1 MIINKSFFFK
11 KKILIYGLGK
21 SGISALKFLK
31 KKKNKLYFFDDKI
44 IPKKK
49 LIKINELNNQEFD
62 YIVISPGIDIRK
74 CKLNFFI
81 KKNISKVI
89 TDLDIFY
96 AFYKN
101 PTITITGTNGKSTS
115 SKLLF
120 EILKDQK
127 KDARLV
133 GNIGNP
139 ILSEKKIK
147 KSSIF
152 IIEASSYQL
161 EYSKF
166 FKTKHGVILN
176 ITPDHIERHG
186 TFKNYI
192 KAKFN
197 LIKNQSKGTFS
208 FLNFDDKNIR
218 RQIISNKY
226 KSEII
231 KIKTKTIN
239 DISLKIK
246 NEYFKTDGNYENLL
260 MIIEIIKKLKLNLKK
275 SISTLNKF
283 KGLKYRQQII
293 FSNMILMIIND
304 SKSTSYASSESL
316 LKNFKKVYW
325 IIGGI
330 PKKNDRFSL
339 SKKYIKETRAY
350 IYGNYS
356 KVFQKE
362 LNKKLKTKT
371 FFNLKVLL
379 NTLFSDLKKFKEDK
393 NIILFSPA
401 AASFDEFKNFEERGE
416 YFNQLI
422 KNKINGKFNFK

>member
-31 KKKNKLYFFDDKI
+31 NKKNKLYIFDDKKFL
-44 IPKKK
+44 KKK
-49 LIKINELNNQEFD
+49 FIKINELNNQEFD
-62 YIVISPGIDIRK
+62 YIVISPGIDIKK

-101 PTITITGTNGKSTS
+101 PTITITGTNGKSTTA
-115 SKLLF
+115 KILF

-127 KDARLV
+127 KDVRLV

-186 TFKNYI
+186 TFKNYVN
-192 KAKFN
+192 AKFN

-218 RQIISNKY
+218 RKIISNKY
-226 KSEII
+226 KSKII
-231 KIKTKTIN
+231 KIRTKTIN
-239 DISLKIK
+239 DVSLKIK

-260 MIIEIIKKLKLNLKK
+260 MIIEIIKKLKLNIKK
-275 SISTLNKF
+275 SIKTLNEF

-293 FSNMILMIIND
+293 FSNQYLKIIND

-316 LKNFKKVYW
+316 LKNLKKVYW

-362 LNKKLKTKT
+362 LSKKLKTKT
-371 FFNLKVLL
+371 FLNLKVLL
-379 NTLFSDLKKFKEDK
+379 NTMFSDFKKYKDDK
-393 NIILFSPA
+393 HIILFSPA

-422 KNKINGKFNFK
+422 KNKVNGKFDFK

>member
-1 MIINKSFFFK
+1 MIIDKSFFFK

-31 KKKNKLYFFDDKI
+31 TKKNKLYIFDDKKF
-44 IPKKK
+44 PKKK
-49 LIKINELNNQEFD
+49 FIKINELNNQEFD
-62 YIVISPGIDIRK
+62 YIVISPGIDIKK

-115 SKLLF
+115 AKILF

-127 KDARLV
+127 KDVRLV

-147 KSSIF
+147 KFTIF
-152 IIEASSYQL
+152 VIEASSYQL

-192 KAKFN
+192 NAKFN
-197 LIKNQSKGTFS
+197 LIKNQSKSTFS

-218 RQIISNKY
+218 QKIISNKY

-231 KIKTKTIN
+231 KIRTKTTN

-260 MIIEIIKKLKLNLKK
+260 MIIEIIKKLKLNIKK

-293 FSNMILMIIND
+293 FSNQNLKIIND

-316 LKNFKKVYW
+316 LKNFKKAYW

-379 NTLFSDLKKFKEDK
+379 NTLFSDLKKFKDDK
-393 NIILFSPA
+393 HIILFSPA

>member
-1 MIINKSFFFK
+1 MIINKSFFLK

-31 KKKNKLYFFDDKI
+31 SKKNKLYIFDDKK

-49 LIKINELNNQEFD
+49 FIKIKELNNLEFD
-62 YIVISPGIDIRK
+62 YIVISPGIDIKK

-115 SKLLF
+115 AKILF

-152 IIEASSYQL
+152 VIEASSYQL

-192 KAKFN
+192 NAKFN

-208 FLNFDDKNIR
+208 FLNFEDKNIR

-231 KIKTKTIN
+231 KIKTKTVN

-260 MIIEIIKKLKLNLKK
+260 MIIEIIKKLKLNIKK
-275 SISTLNKF
+275 SINTLNEF

-293 FSNMILMIIND
+293 FSNQNLKIIND

-350 IYGNYS
+350 IFGNYS

-371 FFNLKVLL
+371 FSNLKVLL
-379 NTLFSDLKKFKEDK
+379 NSLFSDLIKFKDDK
-393 NIILFSPA
+393 QIILFSPA

>member
-31 KKKNKLYFFDDKI
+31 RKKNKLYIFDDKK

-49 LIKINELNNQEFD
+49 FIKINELNNQEFD

-115 SKLLF
+115 AKVLF

-152 IIEASSYQL
+152 VIEASSYQL

-218 RQIISNKY
+218 RQMISNKY

-246 NEYFKTDGNYENLL
+246 NEYFKSDGNYENLL

-275 SISTLNKF
+275 SITTLNEF

-293 FSNMILMIIND
+293 FSNKNLKIIND

-379 NTLFSDLKKFKEDK
+379 NTLFSDLKKFKDDK
-393 NIILFSPA
+393 HIILFSPA

-416 YFNQLI
+416 YFNKLI
-422 KNKINGKFNFK
+422 KNKVNGKFNFK

>member
-21 SGISALKFLK
+21 SGVSALKFLK
-31 KKKNKLYFFDDKI
+31 SKKNKLYIFDDKKF
-44 IPKKK
+44 PKKK
-49 LIKINELNNQEFD
+49 FIKINELNNQEFD
-62 YIVISPGIDIRK
+62 YIVISPGIDIKK

-115 SKLLF
+115 AKILF

-127 KDARLV
+127 KDVRLV

-152 IIEASSYQL
+152 VIEASSYQL

-186 TFKNYI
+186 TFRNYI
-192 KAKFN
+192 NAKFN

-208 FLNFDDKNIR
+208 FLNFDDKI
-218 RQIISNKY
+218 
-226 KSEII
+226 
-231 KIKTKTIN
+231 
-239 DISLKIK
+239 
-246 NEYFKTDGNYENLL
+246 
-260 MIIEIIKKLKLNLKK
+260 
-275 SISTLNKF
+275 
-283 KGLKYRQQII
+283 
-293 FSNMILMIIND
+293 
-304 SKSTSYASSESL
+304 
-316 LKNFKKVYW
+316 
-325 IIGGI
+325 
-330 PKKNDRFSL
+330 
-339 SKKYIKETRAY
+339 
-350 IYGNYS
+350 
-356 KVFQKE
+356 
-362 LNKKLKTKT
+362 
-371 FFNLKVLL
+371 
-379 NTLFSDLKKFKEDK
+379 
-393 NIILFSPA
+393 
-401 AASFDEFKNFEERGE
+401 
-416 YFNQLI
+416 
-422 KNKINGKFNFK
+422 

>member
-31 KKKNKLYFFDDKI
+31 SKKNKLYIFDDKKF
-44 IPKKK
+44 PKKK
-49 LIKINELNNQEFD
+49 FIKINELNNQEFD
-62 YIVISPGIDIRK
+62 YIVISPGIDIKK

-115 SKLLF
+115 AKILF

-127 KDARLV
+127 KDVRLV

-152 IIEASSYQL
+152 VIEASSYQL

-192 KAKFN
+192 NAKFN

-218 RQIISNKY
+218 RKIISNKY

-231 KIKTKTIN
+231 KIRTKTIN
-239 DISLKIK
+239 DVSLKIK

-275 SISTLNKF
+275 SISTLNEF

-293 FSNMILMIIND
+293 FSNQNLKIIND

-316 LKNFKKVYW
+316 LKNFKKAHW

-330 PKKNDRFSL
+330 PKKNDCFSL

-362 LNKKLKTKT
+362 LSKKLKTKT
-371 FFNLKVLL
+371 FLNLKVLL
-379 NTLFSDLKKFKEDK
+379 NTMFSDFKKYKDDK
-393 NIILFSPA
+393 HIILFSPA

-422 KNKINGKFNFK
+422 KNKVNGKFNFK

>member
-31 KKKNKLYFFDDKI
+31 SKKNKLYIFDDKKF
-44 IPKKK
+44 PKKK
-49 LIKINELNNQEFD
+49 FIKINELNDQVFD
-62 YIVISPGIDIRK
+62 YIVISPGIDIKK
-74 CKLNFFI
+74 CKLYFFI

-115 SKLLF
+115 AKILF
-120 EILKDQK
+120 EIFKDQK

-147 KSSIF
+147 KSTIF
-152 IIEASSYQL
+152 VIEASSYQL

-176 ITPDHIERHG
+176 ITHDHIERHG

-192 KAKFN
+192 NAKFN

-218 RQIISNKY
+218 RKIISNKY

-231 KIKTKTIN
+231 KIRTKTIN
-239 DISLKIK
+239 DVSQKIK
-246 NEYFKTDGNYENLL
+246 NKYFKTDGNYENLL
-260 MIIEIIKKLKLNLKK
+260 MIIEIIKKLKLNIKK
-275 SISTLNKF
+275 SISTLNEF

-293 FSNMILMIIND
+293 FSNQNLKIIND

-316 LKNFKKVYW
+316 LKNLRKTYW

-362 LNKKLKTKT
+362 LSKKLKTKT
-371 FFNLKVLL
+371 FSNLKVLL
-379 NTLFSDLKKFKEDK
+379 NTLFSDLKKYKDDK
-393 NIILFSPA
+393 HTILFSPA
-401 AASFDEFKNFEERGE
+401 AASFDEFKNFEKRGE

-422 KNKINGKFNFK
+422 KNKVNGKFNF